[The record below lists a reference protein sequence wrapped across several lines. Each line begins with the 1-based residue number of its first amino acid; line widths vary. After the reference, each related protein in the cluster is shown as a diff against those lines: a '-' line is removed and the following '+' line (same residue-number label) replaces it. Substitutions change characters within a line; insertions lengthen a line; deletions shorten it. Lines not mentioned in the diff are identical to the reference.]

1 MSIKNIVN
9 AQVAKVTQY
18 SPTTGLV
25 NGLTTSGNITAQTG
39 AFFLGDGGLLS
50 NIATPYGNTDVALYL
65 PTYTGNLDNV
75 DSITASG
82 NLSVTSNV
90 TANLLSLGTGN
101 LQLTGNII
109 SSTADTITIDP
120 LGDGTGAGNLVVQ
133 GNMQVSGNITY
144 NDIVNATTNDL
155 QWIAANNAINPA
167 AASGGG
173 LSVGPSGAY
182 ASFTYN
188 SASSVWQSSLPLLAN
203 GGVNANGALSG
214 ATTGS
219 FSGNVTADYFIGNG
233 SQLTDLSATNIN
245 TGTLAQAR
253 LANSTMTVNG
263 TTLTLG
269 GTSTITANAET
280 LTGTSLS
287 ATVVGS
293 SLTSVGTL
301 TSLAVT
307 GNITGGNITTSGV
320 VSATGNITGDYFI
333 GNGSQ
338 LTGLPAGY
346 SNANVASYLPTYTGN
361 LDNVDSITASGNI
374 IGANVGN
381 STTILQGDGGL
392 ISNISVAA
400 GTQIISGTTSV
411 AIDAADGNIDFTVA
425 GDLFGTIST
434 NQVAIGNQ
442 AGVTGSANSIAIGTY
457 AGYFAL
463 ANTITIGAGAGQGH
477 PIGSEL
483 GANSIAIGVNASRG
497 GLGVALPGNTIVL
510 NATGANLNPPQANS
524 FFVAPVRN
532 DTGNTTNVVYY
543 NTTTK
548 EVTYGP
554 GVVAYSNANVA
565 SYLPTYTGSM
575 GNVASI
581 TASGDITANSY
592 IGDGS
597 QLTGL
602 YANANVASYLPTY
615 TGNLGNVDS
624 ISATGIIATDSAD
637 LGAVGNITITGG
649 NSGEVLTTDGSG
661 NLSWAEVGLFS
672 VPPVYITAV
681 LSGNNQTFS
690 NTILA
695 SYNSN
700 TDMTVFYNG
709 ALLEN
714 TYYTLSGDTIT
725 VNIPLAIGDG
735 IDVVTTIASNVNS
748 IVSSGYGNS
757 NVAAY
762 LPLYTGNLANLAGN
776 VTTTGNVNAAKV
788 SLGTGNLQLT
798 GNIISSTAD
807 TITIDPLGDGTGA
820 GNVVVQG
827 NMQIAGTLTYN
838 NIVNATTNDL
848 QWIAAN
854 NAASPAA
861 ASGGG
866 LSVGPSGAYASFTY
880 NAGSN
885 VWQSSLPLVANGG
898 VNANGALSGATTGS
912 FSGNVTASYFI
923 GNGSSLSQ
931 LTGANVTGTVA
942 SATVA
947 ASANSV
953 AGANVSGQVANALV
967 AGTVY
972 TSAQPNITSVGT
984 LTTLAVTGNIT
995 GGNITT
1001 GGVVSATGNI
1011 TGGNITTS
1019 GVVSATGNITGSN
1032 INTSGNI
1039 NFSVAEGNSDS
1050 ARIFANVASNITSLI
1065 MEVSD
1070 DIEDKIVLRH
1080 KYYATGNT
1088 VDMFTAE
1095 LANGTQAN
1103 ITVTGNLIA
1112 TDRVTATNIGNV
1124 AAINLNGNSSF
1135 YLSGAGTWGIP
1146 GPESV
1151 TSTILFSASGS
1162 APTKATTRQ
1171 ADWITLQDDKS
1182 GWCTVQ
1188 FQYVATNQS
1197 GAAAGSGIYYISL
1210 PSGYRFDTAFH
1221 RTDNTTVTQANSQMI
1236 TKVIPGS
1243 TGFIS
1248 WGTDVP
1254 NNLGLPVASTLA
1266 VIPVSDTS
1274 FKLVTPV
1281 IIQPSGTPIG
1291 ASNWTIVNSGYYA
1304 LNGVANYVM
1313 SASFRFKKSS

>member
-25 NGLTTSGNITAQTG
+25 NGLATSGNITAQTG

-65 PTYTGNLDNV
+65 PTYTGNLGNV

-400 GTQIISGTTSV
+400 GTQIVSGTTSV
-411 AIDAADGNIDFTVA
+411 AIDGVDGNIDFTVA

-615 TGNLGNVDS
+615 TGNLGNVDI

-838 NIVNATTNDL
+838 SIVNATTNDL

-854 NAASPAA
+854 NAASAAA

-866 LSVGPSGAYASFTY
+866 LSVGPAGAYAAFTY

-984 LTTLAVTGNIT
+984 LTSLAVTGNIT

-1088 VDMFTAE
+1088 VDMFTAQ
-1095 LANGTQAN
+1095 LANNTQAN

-1254 NNLGLPVASTLA
+1254 NSTGLPVASTLA

>member
-25 NGLTTSGNITAQTG
+25 NGLATSGNITAQTG

-65 PTYTGNLDNV
+65 PTYTGNLGNV

-400 GTQIISGTTSV
+400 GTQIVSGTTSV
-411 AIDAADGNIDFTVA
+411 AIDGVDGNIDFTVA

-615 TGNLGNVDS
+615 TGNLGNVDI

-854 NAASPAA
+854 NAASAAA

-866 LSVGPSGAYASFTY
+866 LSVGPAGAYAAFTY

-984 LTTLAVTGNIT
+984 LTSLAVTGNIT

-1088 VDMFTAE
+1088 VDMFTAQ
-1095 LANGTQAN
+1095 LANNTQAN

-1254 NNLGLPVASTLA
+1254 NSTGLPVASTLA

>member
-18 SPTTGLV
+18 NPTTGLV

-50 NIATPYGNTDVALYL
+50 NIAAPYGNADVALYL
-65 PTYTGNLDNV
+65 PTYTGNLGNV

-120 LGDGTGAGNLVVQ
+120 LGDGTSAGNLVVQ

-411 AIDAADGNIDFTVA
+411 AIDGVDGNIDFTVA

-442 AGVTGSANSIAIGTY
+442 AGVTGSSETVALGTY

-880 NAGSN
+880 NSGSN

-1080 KYYATGNT
+1080 KFYATGNT
-1088 VDMFTAE
+1088 VDMFTAQ
-1095 LANGTQAN
+1095 LANNTQAN

-1151 TSTILFSASGS
+1151 TSNILFSASGS
-1162 APTKATTRQ
+1162 APTKATVRE
-1171 ADWITLQDDKS
+1171 ADWITLQDDKT

-1197 GAAAGSGIYYISL
+1197 GAASGSGVYYISL
-1210 PSGYRFDTAFH
+1210 PGGYRFDTAFH

-1248 WGTDVP
+1248 WGTDAP
-1254 NNLGLPVASTLA
+1254 NTSGLPVASTLA
-1266 VIPVSDTS
+1266 IIPVTSTS

-1281 IIQPSGTPIG
+1281 IIQPSGTPVG
-1291 ASNWTIVNSGYYA
+1291 ASNWSIVNSGYYA